1 MMALVAL
8 AALASGCSISADTPP
23 VVKTV
28 YVEREVPEASK
39 VPCAAPVSLPDRR
52 LSEPESATYW
62 GQDRT
67 ALRTCEARRAA
78 AVSGGA
84 NVQ

>member
-1 MMALVAL
+1 M
-8 AALASGCSISADTPP
+8 
-23 VVKTV
+23 
-28 YVEREVPEASK
+28 
-39 VPCAAPVSLPDRR
+39 PCAAPVSLPDRR